1 MKNQEFVIVIPEWL
15 RREINRLLKRQK
27 DVTKS

>member
-1 MKNQEFVIVIPEWL
+1 MQNQEFVIVIPEWL
-15 RREINRLLKRQK
+15 RREINRLLKLQK